1 MGIIKKLFTRRLTE
15 EEKEARSIREKEWA
29 EKCYTKGEEFA
40 QRIALHKGVARI
52 NAFANRYPRTFFAI
66 LLGFVGVSI
75 VLNFFLSSPSSAI
88 MDSVRNLE
96 DIPAAVADTDPRSE
110 IISEMVQMSDNL
122 KDLDKRIEVYL
133 QKDTLTRQDSLD
145 LKSLLMQA
153 DALSAL
159 LNGRQQLV
167 KNDSANINK
176 LNE

>member
-1 MGIIKKLFTRRLTE
+1 
-15 EEKEARSIREKEWA
+15 
-29 EKCYTKGEEFA
+29 
-40 QRIALHKGVARI
+40 
-52 NAFANRYPRTFFAI
+52 
-66 LLGFVGVSI
+66 
-75 VLNFFLSSPSSAI
+75 
-88 MDSVRNLE
+88 
-96 DIPAAVADTDPRSE
+96 
-110 IISEMVQMSDNL
+110 MVQMSDNL

-176 LNE
+176 LHE